1 MEFRSKNKPFNLEDL
16 NKKNENIHL
25 NLRKNKLDSFI
36 KSKRI
41 FQINDLKYEI
51 NPQNIFIDNSLKF
64 NINELFNNF
73 DINLLK
79 NYFYSDNINLNKY
92 ALYIFRKYLSND
104 ENNLQNFFD
113 NFPNEIFN
121 KIFSYVSYIN
131 HKDICFETSWI
142 LINIS
147 YYNSDFF
154 DNKNILNEL
163 LIFLKNFKSNDI
175 ILINILEII
184 RNISNDLKLEFLI
197 EKGIFQIFYEIFDN
211 FRLNDKITNNILTC
225 IYNMCKIEF
234 YNKFSNEYLNLFEI
248 LKFFLNINN
257 SFNILRYCLYVLFN
271 LSKNSSQMIDEMIKN
286 QIPQR
291 LMNLYNY
298 LENEKI
304 FLRLFIIKIFGN
316 FLADNDVTI
325 KILIEMNVID
335 FLNECLKT
343 TDLILLK
350 NIIFCFSNIA
360 LGTFGLINEIFNKNS
375 IYLILQLGIWIFEEI
390 KKKNYNNIDYKNFI
404 DVFREICYVIAN
416 CINGSISSKLNNML
430 NYKNNIAIY
439 FLINSLEILKENENF
454 IYCVLTAINKLT
466 VIEKIDNSDSNE
478 SYLIEMEN
486 FGLKEKLEILTLSN
500 NINISNNAEIIYDNI
515 FNNNL

>member
-1 MEFRSKNKPFNLEDL
+1 MEFRSKNKTFNLEDF

-25 NLRKNKLDSFI
+25 SLRKNKLESFI
-36 KSKRI
+36 NSKRI
-41 FQINDLKYEI
+41 CEINNFKYEI
-51 NPQNIFIDNSLKF
+51 NPQNVFIDNSLKF
-64 NINELFNNF
+64 NINELFKNF

-79 NYFYSDNINLNKY
+79 NYFFSDNINLNKY
-92 ALYIFRKYLSND
+92 ALYIFRKYLSNGQI
-104 ENNLQNFFD
+104 NLDNFFD

-147 YYNSDFF
+147 YYNSNFF
-154 DNKNILNEL
+154 DNKNIQNEL
-163 LIFLKNFKSNDI
+163 LIFLKNFKSNDLM
-175 ILINILEII
+175 LINILEII

-211 FRLNDKITNNILTC
+211 FRLNDTIAKNILTC

-234 YNKFSNEYLNLFEI
+234 YNKFTNEYLNLIEI
-248 LKFFLNINN
+248 LKFFLNVNN
-257 SFNILRYCLYVLFN
+257 NNNILRYSLYVFFN
-271 LSKNSSQMIDEMIKN
+271 LSKNSNKIIDEMIKF
-286 QIPQR
+286 QIPQK
-291 LMNLYNY
+291 LMNLYNF
-298 LENEKI
+298 LENEK
-304 FLRLFIIKIFGN
+304 FNLRLFIIKIFGN
-316 FLADNDVTI
+316 FFASDDITI

-390 KKKNYNNIDYKNFI
+390 NKNNNNNKNFV
-404 DVFREICYVIAN
+404 DVYREICYVIAN

-430 NYKNNIAIY
+430 NYKNNTAI
-439 FLINSLEILKENENF
+439 FLLINSLDILKENENF
-454 IYCVLTAINKLT
+454 IYCALNAINKLS
-466 VIEKIDNSDSNE
+466 VIEKFDNLDSE

-486 FGLKEKLEILTLSN
+486 FGLKEKLENLTLSN
-500 NINISNNAEIIYDNI
+500 NINIANNSEIIYDNF